1 MKILDEVPAS
11 FSHVSIIVAD
21 VERSRQ
27 FYGDVLKMQE
37 DHRPDFGFPGIW
49 YNLGNNLQLHI
60 IHNAELLRPQDEIE
74 GFTPQYAHFALFT
87 DRVDEL
93 YDRFKEKQVKVN
105 ELYSSPTKMRQI
117 FVKDPDGNMV
127 EFIGPSKAY

>member
-11 FSHVSIIVAD
+11 FTHVSIIVAD

-37 DHRPDFGFPGIW
+37 DNRPDFGFPGIW
-49 YNLGNNLQLHI
+49 YNLGNGLQLHI
-60 IHNAELLRPQDEIE
+60 IHNADLVRPKDEIE
-74 GFTPQYAHFALFT
+74 SFTPQYAHFALFT
-87 DRVDEL
+87 DQVDEL
-93 YDRFKEKQVKVN
+93 YERFKDRQVNVN